1 MDIQRILVID
11 IGTVSIKVFI
21 ADIEQQDVTIHA
33 HGSVMTQAFKKGEIS
48 DALSLGA
55 SIKQAVECT
64 KSSKDDKID
73 AVVVGIGGMQI
84 SSQFALGGVTIKNGY
99 IGKMDI
105 MQVNNAAVLSAV
117 TPELEVLHMIPKHYR
132 LDGCVCPKIP
142 LGKSGTVL
150 ECECSLITVSKKMLE
165 ELRTAMQT
173 AQIKVDYFIANIFAI
188 HELLEPAAEADSYI
202 LMDLGA
208 GTVDFIVYEHHNFVK
223 AGSLPIGGGYISQ
236 DLMQGTLLDE
246 EHAERLK
253 CYFGKLD
260 PALRG
265 QNVILDCSDENMQ
278 DKNVQYDFI
287 YDIIDSRVNELVNI
301 IYETL
306 SIDLIDRDIKSIYL
320 TGGSSLLY
328 NFTNCLQAKFDMEVK
343 PLDIRA
349 VPAEYRTP
357 SNLALYG
364 MVQYARQR
372 LLENETVHQAKKT
385 EQPEYS
391 SVFSKIKK
399 LLRL

>member
-1 MDIQRILVID
+1 MDIQRILVMD
-11 IGTVSIKVFI
+11 IGTASIKVFI
-21 ADIEQQDVTIHA
+21 ADIHQQDITIHD
-33 HGSVMTQAFKKGEIS
+33 HGSVVSQAFKKGEIS

-55 SIKQAVECT
+55 SIRQAVECT
-64 KSSKDDKID
+64 KSSEDDKID
-73 AVVVGIGGMQI
+73 AVIVGIGGMQI
-84 SSQFALGGVTIKNGY
+84 SSQFALGGITIKNGY
-99 IGKMDI
+99 VSKTDI
-105 MQVNNAAVLSAV
+105 TQVNNAAVLSAA
-117 TPELEVLHMIPKHYR
+117 TAELEVLHMIPKHYR
-132 LDGCVCPKIP
+132 LDGCVCEKIP
-142 LGKSGTVL
+142 LGKSASVL
-150 ECECSLITVSKKMLE
+150 ECECSLITVSKGTLE
-165 ELRTAMQT
+165 ELKSAMQ
-173 AQIKVDYFIANIFAI
+173 AAEIKVDYFVANIFAI
-188 HELLEPAAEADSYI
+188 HELMEPAVEEDSYI

-208 GTVDFIVYEHHNFVK
+208 GTVDFIVYEHRNFVK
-223 AGSLPIGGGYISQ
+223 AGSLPIGGCYISQ
-236 DLMQGTLLDE
+236 DLMQGTLLDA
-246 EHAERLK
+246 EHAEKLK

-265 QNVILDCSDENMQ
+265 QNIILDCSDENMQ

-301 IYETL
+301 IYEAL

-343 PLDIRA
+343 PLDIKA

-372 LLENETVHQAKKT
+372 LVESGVVHRVEIT
-385 EQPEYS
+385 EEPEYP